1 MKPAIYERTSNFD
14 SDSSKNLPEK
24 SEKGE
29 NFRFILFFMFLT
41 LFKKLEFLK
50 HKNLNSYYGICKV
63 FNVCPVKIRSKH
75 SSVLLLCLLR
85 IFSGQTQTLL

>member
-29 NFRFILFFMFLT
+29 TFRFILFFYVSNT
-41 LFKKLEFLK
+41 
-50 HKNLNSYYGICKV
+50 V
-63 FNVCPVKIRSKH
+63 
-75 SSVLLLCLLR
+75 
-85 IFSGQTQTLL
+85 